1 MEDDQIEQI
10 LDNVRSG
17 NIQEFSKI
25 VTIYQK
31 QLYHFVYCIIN
42 NTQDAED
49 ILQETFVTAYK
60 KLSQYKNN
68 TLFSAWLYKIAKNIS
83 LDVLKKRKKIITF
96 ECNEMEYMIEKS
108 SLDEDMNEG
117 YDEKISE
124 VFKRMTFNEKNILIL
139 RILQEKSYEEIGFI
153 INKGQSA
160 TRKQYERAKK
170 KFMILYDQ
178 ISKEELE
185 YGNRRPIKSLF

>member
-49 ILQETFVTAYK
+49 ILQETFVIAYK
-60 KLSQYKNN
+60 KLNQYKNN

-83 LDVLKKRKKIITF
+83 LDVLKKRKKIIPF
-96 ECNEMEYMIEKS
+96 ERDEMEYMIEKS
-108 SLDEDMNEG
+108 SLDENMNEE
-117 YDEKISE
+117 YDEKITE
-124 VFKRMTFNEKNILIL
+124 VFNRMTFNEKNILIL

-178 ISKEELE
+178 INKEDLE